1 MGPTAAATARTPNL
15 FHACLEEALAEAP
28 GLIMRWTNGLQE
40 VLRQQEAWTAAP
52 AAKAQL
58 STALRELL
66 HSKTACMER
75 WPAQWRAAIQE
86 AVRRRGDLDLPKRS
100 LATVSFDEL
109 ELMDDSQIQ
118 STVQAA
124 RVEQAAKGAAG
135 SVLAD
140 LTALLSS
147 VQGFTSVRPENNPVR
162 PEVAIQAL
170 RQTLETL
177 CRDAAI
183 RDLWLLHGSE
193 ALGQELQ
200 ILYRQLVHWLTQKGV
215 KPADY
220 KVIQTSSPVGV
231 GVRHSSGRPR
241 PVGLADQDNLITP
254 QAIAPAQAE
263 AEPSAFL
270 TLDYLHDMLA
280 TGPGVLTPQVPAAPL
295 SASGLPGGGFRGPG
309 ADGSARSMGPSSS
322 PKGGADEPAHLRA
335 LAVEVVNLMLDGMA
349 RDPRLLPPVMALI
362 QRMQPALLRIAAD
375 DPRFFVDRGNP
386 ARKLLDDITQR
397 NLALASDDAPGLAR
411 LCSTLEDVV
420 GLLQRTDVRV
430 SSLFETALDVLQG
443 LDAQQDAPLS
453 PPTAQA
459 VQSLVQV
466 EQRQLLV
473 ERVSKDLRERPDFAT
488 AVPLIQWFLLG
499 PWAQVVAQ
507 ARLHVVDASSPGAR
521 LPASVRYMGVVT
533 DLIWSTR
540 ADVASQG
547 RARLARLIPGLLRTL
562 REGLQTI
569 EYEGQTSRQFFA
581 QLMALHEAALK
592 GEAPPP
598 EALAPLDA
606 STGQPLL
613 RPLDVWVRPAEAAD
627 SGFMDEDFPPLDSD
641 FEDTLPLVREDEAA
655 QAPSPALEVGT
666 WIELHRESGVW
677 VRLRLVWVSPHGLMY
692 LFSGAGRTSSMSR
705 RHFDDMRLA
714 GRVRLLAT
722 QSLVDDALDTVMQ
735 AALHNTARRSDGRTD
750 YHADHPD
757 LLPPLA

>member
-1 MGPTAAATARTPNL
+1 M
-15 FHACLEEALAEAP
+15 EEALAEAP
-28 GLIMRWTNGLQE
+28 GLIMRWVNGLQE
-40 VLRQQEAWTAAP
+40 ALRQQEAWTAAP
-52 AAKAQL
+52 ATKAQL
-58 STALRELL
+58 SAALRELT

-86 AVRRRGDLDLPKRS
+86 AVRRRGDVDLPKRS

-183 RDLWLLHGSE
+183 RDLWLQHGSE

-220 KVIQTSSPVGV
+220 KVIQTSSPVS
-231 GVRHSSGRPR
+231 VRHSSGRPR

-254 QAIAPAQAE
+254 QAVAPTPAE

-280 TGPGVLTPQVPAAPL
+280 TGPAPLMPHAPAAPVSG
-295 SASGLPGGGFRGPG
+295 SASL
-309 ADGSARSMGPSSS
+309 
-322 PKGGADEPAHLRA
+322 KGGLRGAADPVARFQATSPARTDAAEEPAHLKA

-349 RDPRLLPPVMALI
+349 RDPRLLPSVMAQI

-375 DPRFFVDRGNP
+375 DPRFFVDRANP

-397 NLALASDDAPGLAR
+397 NLALASDDAAGLAR

-443 LDAQQDAPLS
+443 LDAQQDAPMS

-473 ERVSKDLRERPDFAT
+473 ERVSKDLRERPDFMT
-488 AVPLIQWFLLG
+488 AVPVIQWFLLG

-507 ARLHVVDASSPGAR
+507 ARLHVVDASGPGAR

-592 GEAPPP
+592 GETPPA
-598 EALAPLDA
+598 EALAPLEA
-606 STGQPLL
+606 SAGEPLL

-627 SGFMDEDFPPLDSD
+627 SGFMEEDFPPLDSD
-641 FEDTLPLVREDEAA
+641 FQDTQPLVREEEAKPA
-655 QAPSPALEVGT
+655 SSPALEVGT

>member
-1 MGPTAAATARTPNL
+1 MGSTVAGSARTPNL

-40 VLRQQEAWTAAP
+40 TLRQQEAWTAAP

-58 STALRELL
+58 SMALRELIR
-66 HSKTACMER
+66 SKTACMER

-86 AVRRRGDLDLPKRS
+86 AMRRRGDVDLPKRS

-177 CRDAAI
+177 CQDAAI
-183 RDLWLLHGSE
+183 RDLWLQHGSE
-193 ALGQELQ
+193 TLGQELQ

-220 KVIQTSSPVGV
+220 KVIQTPAALSI

-254 QAIAPAQAE
+254 QAVANTPAE

-280 TGPGVLTPQVPAAPL
+280 TGPGELTPQAPAAPVSG
-295 SASGLPGGGFRGPG
+295 SASPRGGLRGT
-309 ADGSARSMGPSSS
+309 ADPVARSPVPS
-322 PKGGADEPAHLRA
+322 PARTGAPEEPAHLKA

-349 RDPRLLPPVMALI
+349 RDPRLLPSVMAQI

-375 DPRFFVDRGNP
+375 DPRFFVDRANP

-397 NLALASDDAPGLAR
+397 NLALASDDAAGLAR

-443 LDAQQDAPLS
+443 LDAQQDVPMS

-473 ERVSKDLRERPDFAT
+473 ERVSKDMRERPDFMT
-488 AVPLIQWFLLG
+488 AVPVIQWFLLG

-507 ARLHVVDASSPGAR
+507 ARLHIVDASGPGVR

-592 GEAPPP
+592 GETPPA
-598 EALAPLDA
+598 EALAPLDG

-613 RPLDVWVRPAEAAD
+613 RPLDVWVRPDEAAD
-627 SGFMDEDFPPLDSD
+627 SGFMEEDFPPLDSD
-641 FEDTLPLVREDEAA
+641 FQDTLPLVREEAA
-655 QAPSPALEVGT
+655 QASSPALEVGT

-750 YHADHPD
+750 YHPDHPD